1 MKQVL
6 DCAILHFGQQ
16 LDPGAVTQLS
26 EVQHKLKHR
35 RLRCHE
41 LDLSERLMISDE
53 LLFREDDRQ
62 FLLMQL
68 LRYDVAVFILST
80 ETLSLARRFLFYLH
94 CAEELNKG
102 FCPMIALA
110 TGVQSVAMIDLM
122 RLGLSDFMHSPVDHD
137 ELRVRLFASVN
148 KPLLRVSTDSE
159 VVDPS
164 RQSSSAAA
172 ISYFPQH
179 EPKREFFED
188 LLRDV
193 EQQTGHYAFAFS
205 DSQAV
210 YFAESFKE
218 AKQNVVDRFEHGY
231 LSYMLRSTN
240 GNIAQAAILA
250 KKNRR
255 SFWELMRKHKIDAEE
270 FRPEL

>member
-148 KPLLRVSTDSE
+148 KPLLRLPTESE
-159 VVDPS
+159 VVDPP
-164 RQSSSAAA
+164 RQSSSATAMSKWPVEGVRQFCMVCCVMSSSKQVIMPLLLA
-172 ISYFPQH
+172 TA
-179 EPKREFFED
+179 KRFI
-188 LLRDV
+188 LLRV
-193 EQQTGHYAFAFS
+193 LR
-205 DSQAV
+205 
-210 YFAESFKE
+210 K
-218 AKQNVVDRFEHGY
+218 
-231 LSYMLRSTN
+231 LSKMWLIVLST
-240 GNIAQAAILA
+240 AI
-250 KKNRR
+250 
-255 SFWELMRKHKIDAEE
+255 
-270 FRPEL
+270 